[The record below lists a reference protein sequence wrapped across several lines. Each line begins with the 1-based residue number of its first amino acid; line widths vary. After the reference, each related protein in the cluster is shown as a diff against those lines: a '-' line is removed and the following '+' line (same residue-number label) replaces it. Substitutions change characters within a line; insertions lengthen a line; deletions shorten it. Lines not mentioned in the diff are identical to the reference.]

1 MTSLP
6 SIESRSTHIMR
17 QQRIAIGRYK
27 NTPQQN
33 RDLNMERGSRLPY
46 QEQLFRKN
54 TTKPWNN

>member
-46 QEQLFRKN
+46 QEQR
-54 TTKPWNN
+54 